1 MKSNKM
7 KTLEII
13 DKVMKRIE
21 PAPFPSFTPTHVF
34 VIIEAIGSSAPIGRT
49 KLSSILQ
56 LGEGAIRTLVKR
68 LQREGMIKS
77 TKFGCVLTDLG
88 KEIFLDL
95 SSRISEGLEIPPSTY
110 TVGQFNFAIL
120 VKNSAKAVGYGVEQ
134 RDAAIKAGA
143 LGATTLIY
151 TKDKFVMPGTHED
164 TFKDSPEIRKMLIE
178 RLKPKEGDSIIIG
191 SADDEKSAKLGAK
204 AAALE
209 TLKKTLSDKANH
221 V

>member
-1 MKSNKM
+1 M

-13 DKVMKRIE
+13 DRVTKKTE
-21 PAPFPSFTPTHVF
+21 AAPFPSFTPTHVF
-34 VIIEAIGSSAPIGRT
+34 IIIEALGLSAPIGRT

-56 LGEGAIRTLVKR
+56 LGEGVTRTLIKR
-68 LQREGMIKS
+68 LQKEGIIKS
-77 TKFGCVLTDLG
+77 TKFGCVLTDFG
-88 KEIFLDL
+88 KKIFLDL
-95 SSRISEGLEIPPSTY
+95 SSRISEGLEIPSSPY
-110 TVGQFNFAIL
+110 TLGRFNVAIL

-151 TKDKFVMPGTHED
+151 TKEKFVMPGGQED
-164 TFKDSPEIRKMLIE
+164 AFKDLPEIRKMLIE
-178 RLKPKEGDSIIIG
+178 RLKPKDGDSIIIG

-209 TLKKTLSDKANH
+209 TLRKALK
-221 V
+221 